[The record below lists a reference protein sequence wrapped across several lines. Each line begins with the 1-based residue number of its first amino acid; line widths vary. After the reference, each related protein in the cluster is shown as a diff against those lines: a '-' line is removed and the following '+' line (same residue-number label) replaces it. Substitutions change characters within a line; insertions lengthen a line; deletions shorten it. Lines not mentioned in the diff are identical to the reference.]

1 MSTDIDGPAP
11 SMADDSS
18 DSEIDP
24 KPAADVAPDTASDV
38 APEVASVKMRRELR
52 KRAAQRIRTAGG
64 RHARTDLDSR
74 ALPNDYVPRHALSTP
89 GPGSTSASVVTE
101 LAPAPEEH
109 FYLPPPEPELSS
121 RKRERVVL
129 SERRRPV
136 RPVRTEVDVRELTGV
151 GDMLSTNLIRS
162 QLGLALR
169 VGSIALFTLA
179 LLPALFAVF
188 PVLGRMEVFNIRL
201 PWLVLGALVYPFL
214 LALGWLH
221 ARAAEKLEQSFT
233 EHVRD

>member
-11 SMADDSS
+11 SMTDDTS

-24 KPAADVAPDTASDV
+24 RPVADAAADGRSGVTSD
-38 APEVASVKMRRELR
+38 KMHREPR
-52 KRAAQRIRTAGG
+52 KRAAQRNRIAGG
-64 RHARTDLDSR
+64 RHARTDVDSR
-74 ALPNDYVPRHALSTP
+74 ALPNNYVPRHALSTP
-89 GPGSTSASVVTE
+89 GPAADPSDSVVGA
-101 LAPAPEEH
+101 LAGAALEDVDGP
-109 FYLPPPEPELSS
+109 LPEPEVPA

-129 SERRRPV
+129 SERRRRV
-136 RPVRTEVDVRELTGV
+136 RPVRTEVHVRELTGV
-151 GDMLSTNLIRS
+151 GDVLSTNLIRS

-169 VGSIALFTLA
+169 IGSIALFTLT

-188 PVLGRMEVFNIRL
+188 PVLGRIEVLHIRL
-201 PWLVLGALVYPFL
+201 PWLLLGGLAYPFL
-214 LALGWLH
+214 LGLGWLH